1 MKISLYFMHW
11 WALVFLRAKTFCL
24 CWGFQEFLLFWVW
37 NVLNLIFLS
46 GKRRHK
52 KAALALNTQ
61 KNSTWL
67 IFWSLKFYKRPIATF
82 SKQILVAWFYI
93 YIYIYIHQIDLKG
106 DVMMF
111 FECLI
116 RWWNMGIWKV
126 TKLSQYK
133 NWSINLIGS
142 LF

>member
-1 MKISLYFMHW
+1 MKISLYFMHS

-67 IFWSLKFYKRPIATF
+67 MFWSLKFYKRPIATF

-93 YIYIYIHQIDLKG
+93 YIYTSDRLKRWRN
-106 DVMMF
+106 DVFWVLNSMMKHGNVESHETF
-111 FECLI
+111 
-116 RWWNMGIWKV
+116 
-126 TKLSQYK
+126 
-133 NWSINLIGS
+133 SI
-142 LF
+142 

>member
-1 MKISLYFMHW
+1 MKISLYFMHS
-11 WALVFLRAKTFCL
+11 WALVFLRAKTFCLCWGFRAKTFCL

-67 IFWSLKFYKRPIATF
+67 MFWSLKFYKRPIATF

-93 YIYIYIHQIDLKG
+93 YIYTSNRLKRWRN
-106 DVMMF
+106 DVFWVLNSMMKHGNVESHETF
-111 FECLI
+111 
-116 RWWNMGIWKV
+116 
-126 TKLSQYK
+126 
-133 NWSINLIGS
+133 SI
-142 LF
+142 

>member
-1 MKISLYFMHW
+1 MKISLYFMHS

-24 CWGFQEFLLFWVW
+24 CWGFQEFLPFWVW

-52 KAALALNTQ
+52 KVVLALNTL
-61 KNSTWL
+61 KNNTWL
-67 IFWSLKFYKRPIATF
+67 MFWSLKFYKRPIVTF
-82 SKQILVAWFYI
+82 SKQILVSWF
-93 YIYIYIHQIDLKG
+93 YIYIHQIDLKG

-116 RWWNMGIWKV
+116 QWWNMGIWKV